1 MTSAATGRGASGG
14 GHDVALSAEYF
25 GGKTNNYLNAKEA
38 AALESQASS
47 AYGQVVATSHGRNI
61 GRPDRAGP
69 DLAPFPHASPLQTGG
84 RRGVPTQMDALLRQ
98 ASRIAYPLPA
108 QKRAMHSRR
117 RASSSKVGGG

>member
-25 GGKTNNYLNAKEA
+25 GGKTNNYVSAKEA

-47 AYGQVVATSHGRNI
+47 AYGQMATTSHGHNI
-61 GRPDRAGP
+61 GRPDRTGP

-84 RRGVPTQMDALLRQ
+84 RGDVPTQMDALLRQ
-98 ASRIAYPLPA
+98 ASRIAYPLSA
-108 QKRAMHSRR
+108 QKRAMHPRR
-117 RASSSKVGGG
+117 RASSKVGGG